1 MSNSVELAD
10 LIRQHFNVGGD
21 CYSYTLTR
29 DKEVFE
35 LGVMSTSDFAE
46 FGDEECEE
54 LASYLE
60 ENGVVVSSP
69 GCHFCNNAAIDPE
82 LTPDNDLSYVSVG
95 ECLNQVRILFRSG
108 DRKPTAL
115 LFEKWRENY
124 GWETIG
130 NYIPKFCPECGRK
143 LFENDGEE

>member
-10 LIRQHFNVGGD
+10 LISQYFNVGGD

-29 DKEVFE
+29 DKEAFE

-54 LASYLE
+54 LAGYLE

-69 GCHFCNNAAIDPE
+69 GCHYCDNAMTVPE
-82 LTPDNDLSYVSVG
+82 LGSDEDLSYKSVG
-95 ECLNQVRILFRSG
+95 DCANQVRILFRTG

-115 LFEKWRENY
+115 LFERWRENY

-130 NYIPKFCPECGRK
+130 DYIPNFCPECGRK
-143 LFENDGEE
+143 LFENNDKE

>member
-10 LIRQHFNVGGD
+10 LISQHFNVGGD

-29 DKEVFE
+29 DKEAFE

-54 LASYLE
+54 LAGYLE

-69 GCHFCNNAAIDPE
+69 GCDFCNNAAIDPE

-95 ECLNQVRILFRSG
+95 KCLNQVRILFRSG

-115 LFEKWRENY
+115 LFEKWGENY
-124 GWETIG
+124 GWTTIG
-130 NYIPKFCPECGRK
+130 DYIPKFCPECGRK
-143 LFENDGEE
+143 LVENGD

>member
-10 LIRQHFNVGGD
+10 LIGQHFNVGSD

-29 DKEVFE
+29 DKEAFW
-35 LGVMSTSDFAE
+35 LGVMSTSDFVE

-54 LASYLE
+54 LAGYLE
-60 ENGVVVSSP
+60 ENGVVVSSS

-115 LFEKWRENY
+115 LFEKWREGY
-124 GWETIG
+124 GWTTIG
-130 NYIPKFCPECGRK
+130 DYIPKFCPECGRK
-143 LFENDGEE
+143 LVENGD

>member
-10 LIRQHFNVGGD
+10 LISQHFNVGGD
-21 CYSYTLTR
+21 CYSYTLIRHRSAFGTGSVR
-29 DKEVFE
+29 VDHFV
-35 LGVMSTSDFAE
+35 E

-54 LASYLE
+54 LADYLE

-69 GCHFCNNAAIDPE
+69 GCHYCDNAATVPE
-82 LTPDNDLSYVSVG
+82 LSSDEDLSYKG
-95 ECLNQVRILFRSG
+95 IGRCDNQVRILFRTG

-115 LFEKWRENY
+115 LFERWRENY

-130 NYIPKFCPECGRK
+130 DYIPKFCPECGRK
-143 LFENDGEE
+143 LVENGD